1 MMKPMEP
8 EFDKLWS
15 ESPPPGLF
23 HIPHLT
29 LGKKSHNLGEGGIP
43 LFLCRNYIYCDICII
58 ISVFLFFV
66 GLV

>member
-1 MMKPMEP
+1 MMRPMEP

-29 LGKKSHNLGEGGIP
+29 LGKKSLNLGREEFP
-43 LFLCRNYIYCDICII
+43 VLCRNFIYCDICII